1 MSNPRTIRSI
11 AIVNRGE
18 AAMRCLR
25 AVKSLRAR
33 ERSDLTAIVL
43 YTDVDRD
50 SPFVRHADVA
60 IELRHRGSAVTAYL
74 DRDGLLEAILRAGA
88 DAVWPG
94 WGFLA
99 EDPAFAERV
108 ERAGVRF
115 LGPAAE
121 TMRQLGDKISAKLI
135 AEAACVPVA
144 PWSGGAIADCEAAAE
159 AAERIG
165 YPLMIKASAGGG
177 GRGIRSVDS
186 PADLAEAARS
196 AGAEAVAAFGDD
208 RLFLEQKISGGR
220 HVEVQIAGDLHG
232 HVITLGCRDCSVQR
246 RHQKLIEEAPPFGIS
261 AETRQEIEAAAVRL
275 ARRVGY
281 SGVGTVEF
289 LFTGEGYF
297 FLEVNPRLQVEHGVT
312 EAVTGIDLVELQIR
326 IGRGEEIGD
335 LEVHESGAAIE
346 ARVCAEDP
354 AREFLPAPGRVARF
368 DPPLGAGVR
377 VDTGVVA
384 GSRVSADFD
393 SLIAKVIATGRTREE
408 ARARLVYELRDFEL
422 VIAAGATNKSFLIDL
437 LESRDFR
444 EGAIDTGWVDR
455 RARERR
461 EPAAFAAP
469 ALVAAAVLLYQ
480 DERRMAR
487 INFFADPTN
496 ASPARVS
503 PSSGQEI
510 DLSYEGQPYRLRVL
524 ALGSWRYRL
533 VLDGTALTATLQ
545 EHGSHGARLLLG
557 GRELRVLYDMT
568 DAAVRVEV
576 EGAAHRFARQ
586 AAGTVAAGSPAVVVA
601 VHVRPGERV
610 LAGQPLGLLEA
621 MKMEIAF
628 RSPLP
633 GTVVEVKA
641 RKGQQVAAGEALV
654 IVEPEGGGSTEGA
667 GDERVRFVH
676 ERDRLELFFVA
687 GRPTLE
693 VAAASDPAT
702 RRRAVESLREDIRGL
717 FLGYDCDPEHAA
729 EIIAV
734 LESPLDGAIPA
745 GFRDELSVLRH
756 ELTVFADVERLFS
769 RVPRP
774 TPSGEIGPSNEAQ
787 LRRYLRRMRAGGAG
801 IAEEF
806 LTLLERALRH
816 YGIAGLSHDDAL
828 ERAVL
833 RLFASQ
839 RERALRHRTVA
850 AVMRLTAAL
859 GAANGGLEDDREL
872 AGAFSRIARL
882 RGLVPDAIADLAI
895 ETGYTLFEAPEIER
909 QNAAAWRS
917 ARADLESAPQGR
929 LEVPPA
935 LVLRLATAPWSVFE
949 RIASWISGMDE
960 RYRLLAAA
968 AYVCRW
974 YAPNLQPALSG
985 ERVEGEAVERI
996 LLPDGRVVLGAVV
1009 DADRLSEA
1017 VQRFASTLSERV
1029 AAVEVLVPPRA
1040 GVRAELPPGFA
1051 ADWFRGGF
1059 FADRL
1064 TVDLLSPTG
1073 DHRHVTFVRRVDGT
1087 TIERN
1092 DLHFIHPEVASRVGL
1107 DRLGDFALERLAGAE
1122 GVYVFHGRSRAT
1134 AGDER
1139 IFVVA
1144 QVRAGE
1150 TPAEDPEA
1158 ATYVAAFVQAF
1169 YEAVRT
1175 LRSTLIARD
1184 PQRRLQ
1190 WNRIT
1195 LCVEPELYLDAA
1207 TVQSLARRLA
1217 PSTRHLGLEK
1227 IVVRLN
1233 LIESSARPSRP
1244 VEIVFSDP
1252 SGRMEVVWRTPHV
1265 EPLRPAGD
1273 YERRVAEARR
1283 RGVSYPYEV
1292 IRMLTAGANEADHV
1306 GPRAA
1311 LPPGTFDE
1319 YDLASDGAAPKASS
1333 VNGRPYGANV
1343 CGVVFG
1349 LITTPTQKVP
1359 EGMRRVLILSDPTR
1373 NMGALAAAE
1382 CDRIVAA
1389 LDLAESLSLP
1399 VEWLPVSSGARIAMD
1414 SGTENLDA
1422 TARVVRRIVT
1432 FTQRGGTIHV
1442 IVHGVNVGAQSYFDA
1457 LATMLLHTRGVLI
1470 MTRSG
1475 SMVLTGKAALEAS
1488 GSVAGEDEAAIGGL
1502 ERIMA
1507 PNGQAQY
1514 YAADLL
1520 DAYTIL
1526 YDHYRYT
1533 YVVPGEER
1541 PRRQPS
1547 ADVAGRTLSEF
1558 PCGREADH
1566 EFRTVGE
1573 IFDSASNPGRRRP
1586 FSMRAVMAALVDWD
1600 GGRLERWRSMS
1611 GAETAIVWDAHLGG
1625 HPVCVIGV
1633 ESRNVARDG
1642 THPPDGPSVWNGG
1655 TLFPLSSKKVARAL
1669 NAASG
1674 NRPVVILA
1682 NLSGFDGSP
1691 ESMRKLQLE
1700 YGAEIA
1706 RAVVNFDG
1714 PLLFVVVSRYHGGA
1728 YVVFSRSL
1736 NAGLRAFALDGSFAS
1751 VIGGGPA
1758 ATVVFSRDVR
1768 ARAERDERVRE
1779 ARRAL
1784 EESPGGAARA
1794 ALEQIYEDVLAEKRA
1809 ELAAEF
1815 DSIHTVE
1822 RARAVRS
1829 LEEIVPAAELRPF
1842 LVRILDVDREKR
1854 SQDSQTRDGAET
1866 VPFSP
1871 LAVGQRDHY

>member
-1 MSNPRTIRSI
+1 VSDRRTIHRI

-50 SPFVRHADVA
+50 TPFVRHADVA
-60 IELRHRGSAVTAYL
+60 VELRRRGSAVSAYL
-74 DRDGLLEAILRAGA
+74 DRDGLLEAISRAEA

-108 ERAGVRF
+108 ERAGIRF
-115 LGPAAE
+115 LGPPAE
-121 TMRQLGDKISAKLI
+121 TMRRLGDKIAAKLL
-135 AEAACVPVA
+135 AEAVGVAVA

-186 PADLAEAARS
+186 SADLAEAVRS
-196 AGAEAVAAFGDD
+196 AGAEAHAAFGDG
-208 RLFLEQKISGGR
+208 RLFLEQRISGGR
-220 HVEVQIAGDLHG
+220 HIEVQIAGDLHG
-232 HVITLGCRDCSVQR
+232 NVIALGCRDCSVQR
-246 RHQKLIEEAPPFGIS
+246 RHQKLIEEAPPFGVS
-261 AETRQEIEAAAVRL
+261 AETRGEIEAAAIRL

-289 LFTGEGYF
+289 LFTGERYF
-297 FLEVNPRLQVEHGVT
+297 LLEVNPRLQVEHGVT
-312 EAVTGIDLVELQIR
+312 EAVAGIDLVELQIR

-384 GSRVSADFD
+384 GSRVPPDFD

-422 VIAAGATNKSFLIDL
+422 VIAAGATNKSFLIDV
-437 LESRDFR
+437 LETSDFR
-444 EGAIDTGWVDR
+444 EGAIDTGWLDR
-455 RARERR
+455 RTRERR
-461 EPAAFAAP
+461 EPAAFATQ

-496 ASPARVS
+496 ASPARVP

-601 VHVRPGERV
+601 VHVRPGEHV
-610 LAGQPLGLLEA
+610 VAGQPLGLLEA

-628 RSPLP
+628 RSPFP
-633 GTVVEVKA
+633 GKVVEVKA

-654 IVEPEGGGSTEGA
+654 VVEPEGGGSTAGA
-667 GDERVRFVH
+667 ANDRLRFVP
-676 ERDRLELFFVA
+676 ERERLELFFATGRASLEAA
-687 GRPTLE
+687 GAADPTE
-693 VAAASDPAT
+693 
-702 RRRAVESLREDIRGL
+702 RRRTIESLREDIRGL

-734 LESPLDGAIPA
+734 LESPFRGPLSAD
-745 GFRDELSVLRH
+745 FRDELAILRH
-756 ELTVFADVERLFS
+756 EITVFTDVERLFL
-769 RVPRP
+769 RVARP
-774 TPSGEIGPSNEAQ
+774 APSGEIGPSNEAQ

-801 IAEEF
+801 IADEF
-806 LTLLERALRH
+806 LRLLERALQH
-816 YGIAGLSHDDAL
+816 YGIGGLSHDDAL

-839 RERALRHRTVA
+839 RERVLRHRIVA
-850 AVMRLTAAL
+850 AVIRLTAAL
-859 GAANGGLEDDREL
+859 AAANGGLEDDREL
-872 AGAFSRIARL
+872 AAALSRIARL
-882 RGLVPDAIADLAI
+882 RGLVPDTLADLAI
-895 ETGYTLFEAPEIER
+895 ETGYALFEAPEIER

-917 ARADLESAPQGR
+917 ARAEVENPPHGR
-929 LEVPPA
+929 LEVPSAP
-935 LVLRLATAPWSVFE
+935 VLRLAAAPWSVFE
-949 RIASWISGMDE
+949 RIASWISGTDE
-960 RYRLLAAA
+960 RYRLLAAG

-974 YAPNLQPALSG
+974 YAPSLPPTLSA
-985 ERVEGEAVERI
+985 ERVESEPVERI
-996 LLPDGRVVLGAVV
+996 MLPDGRVVLGAVV

-1017 VQRFASTLSERV
+1017 TQRLVTSLAEKV
-1029 AAVEVLVPPRA
+1029 AAVEMLVPAQA
-1040 GVRAELPPGFA
+1040 GVPAELPQGFA
-1051 ADWFRGGF
+1051 SDWFRAAF
-1059 FADRL
+1059 SADRL
-1064 TVDLLSPTG
+1064 TVNLLSATG
-1073 DHRHVTFVRRVDGT
+1073 EHRHVTFVRAVDGT
-1087 TIERN
+1087 TIERS
-1092 DLHFIHPEVASRVGL
+1092 DLHAIHPEVASRVGL

-1122 GVYVFHGRSRAT
+1122 GIYAFHGRSRET

-1139 IFVVA
+1139 IFVIA
-1144 QVRAGE
+1144 EVRAGE

-1169 YEAVRT
+1169 YEGVRT
-1175 LRSTLIARD
+1175 LRSALLARD

-1195 LCVEPELYLDAA
+1195 LCVDPEIYLDAT

-1233 LIESSARPSRP
+1233 LVESAARPSRP

-1252 SGRMEVVWRTPHV
+1252 SGRMEIVWRTPHV
-1265 EPLRPAGD
+1265 ERLRPAGD

-1292 IRMLTAGANEADHV
+1292 IRMLTAGANAADPA
-1306 GPRAA
+1306 GPGAA
-1311 LPPGTFDE
+1311 LPSGAFDE
-1319 YDLASDGAAPKASS
+1319 YDLATDGSEPRASS
-1333 VNGRPYGANV
+1333 VKGRPYGANA

-1349 LITTPTQKVP
+1349 VITTPTQKVP

-1389 LDLAESLSLP
+1389 IDLAERLSLP
-1399 VEWLPVSSGARIAMD
+1399 VEWLPVSSGARIAID

-1422 TARVVRRIVT
+1422 TARVVHRIVT

-1533 YVVPGEER
+1533 YVVPGEDR
-1541 PRRQPS
+1541 PRRQPT
-1547 ADVAGRTLSEF
+1547 ADVAERALGEF
-1558 PCGREADH
+1558 PCVREADH

-1573 IFDSASNPGRRRP
+1573 IFDSATNPGRRRP
-1586 FSMRAVMAALVDWD
+1586 FSMRAVMAAVVDWD

-1625 HPVCVIGV
+1625 HSVCVIGI
-1633 ESRNVARDG
+1633 ESRNVPRDG
-1642 THPPDGPSVWNGG
+1642 THPPDGPSSWNGG

-1674 NRPVVILA
+1674 NRPAVILA

-1706 RAVVNFDG
+1706 RAVVNFEG

-1736 NAGLRAFALDGSFAS
+1736 NAGLRAFALEGSFAS

-1779 ARRAL
+1779 GRRAL
-1784 EESPGGAARA
+1784 DEHPGGPARA

-1822 RARAVRS
+1822 RARAVGS
-1829 LEEIVPAAELRPF
+1829 LEEIVPASELRPF
-1842 LVRILDVDREKR
+1842 LIRILDADRAKR
-1854 SQDSQTRDGAET
+1854 SAAAQRRGADAFPLTPAAAGET
-1866 VPFSP
+1866 
-1871 LAVGQRDHY
+1871 DHY